1 MSDRSGDADDA
12 APEAAA
18 PDPAVVPEPAV
29 AEPDAPEAVV
39 PELDVPE
46 PTIPDAVIPEAALA
60 EPVIP
65 PAPPEEAPTRAAR
78 RITTAEK
85 LAAVPAPASD
95 PRLTAPPPDPTVV
108 PPPEGA
114 TPDSYRGWTIA
125 IYSFLALLLTGA
137 VVTIGVLL
145 S

>member
-1 MSDRSGDADDA
+1 MSDPTRDADDA
-12 APEAAA
+12 ARAESELA
-18 PDPAVVPEPAV
+18 VPEPAV
-29 AEPDAPEAVV
+29 
-39 PELDVPE
+39 PELAVPE
-46 PTIPDAVIPEAALA
+46 PTILDAVIPDAALA

-78 RITTAEK
+78 RTSAAEK
-85 LAAVPAPASD
+85 LSAAPAPASD

-108 PPPEGA
+108 PPPAGA
-114 TPDSYRGWTIA
+114 TPSSYRGWTIA
-125 IYSFLALLLTGA
+125 ICSFLALLLSGA